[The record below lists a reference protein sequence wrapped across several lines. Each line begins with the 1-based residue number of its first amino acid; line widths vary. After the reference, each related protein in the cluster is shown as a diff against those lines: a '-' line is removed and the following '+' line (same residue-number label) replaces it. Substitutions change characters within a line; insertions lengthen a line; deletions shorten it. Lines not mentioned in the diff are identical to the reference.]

1 MFKHKYRY
9 LIAALLFVA
18 SAINY
23 IDRAAIGIVT
33 PLLRQDLHLS
43 PSQMGVA
50 FSGFF
55 VGYSLFAFVGGHLS
69 DRFGPRRVMSWAMGF
84 WSLLCGLTGAATG
97 FASLFVVRVLFG
109 FGEGPGLS
117 TTSRTVANWFPKREA
132 GSVLGTILA
141 GQMFG
146 SAIAGPLIT
155 MLALAAG
162 WRGAFVGTALAGF
175 VWLICWR
182 FAATDR
188 PHENSR
194 VDALERHTIESDQAD
209 SVAADNPQWGSDGAT
224 LRDYL
229 LCTGP
234 FGVGLGLFAVN
245 YTLYVLISWLPTY
258 LVDVHHVG
266 VAQMGMLTAIPWIAG
281 ALGSVLGGIGSDLLL
296 RGNGGRDALRARK
309 LSTWVPLA
317 LSCVSVL
324 MFSVATS
331 LAVAVLCV
339 TFALLFVS
347 AAGQA
352 CWSITHELVPRRF
365 VGGLGGFVHLL
376 GNISGIVG
384 PAATGFAIQYLG
396 GFSVA
401 FRLCGAV
408 DAIAVIAVLVLVRRP
423 RFRAAP
429 ASMEAQP

>member
-9 LIAALLFVA
+9 LIATLLFLA

-33 PLLRQDLHLS
+33 PLLRKDLHLS
-43 PSQMGVA
+43 PSQMGIA

-55 VGYSLFAFVGGHLS
+55 IGYSLFAFVGGHLS
-69 DRFGPRRVMSWAMGF
+69 DRFGPRGVMSWAMGL
-84 WSLLCGLTGAATG
+84 WSLLCGLTGATTG
-97 FASLFVVRVLFG
+97 FASLLVVRVLFG

-146 SAIAGPLIT
+146 SAIAGPLIAL
-155 MLALAAG
+155 LALAAG
-162 WRGAFVGTALAGF
+162 WRGAFAGTALAGF
-175 VWLICWR
+175 VWLVCWR

-188 PHENSR
+188 PNQNRR
-194 VDALERHTIESDQAD
+194 VDAVERHTIESDQAD
-209 SVAADNPQWGSDGAT
+209 SVRADNPLLGDGAT

-229 LCTGP
+229 LCSGP

-266 VAQMGMLTAIPWIAG
+266 VARMGMLTAIPWIAG
-281 ALGSVLGGIGSDLLL
+281 ALGSVLGGIGSDWLL
-296 RGNGGRDALRARK
+296 RGSSSRDALRARK

-317 LSCVSVL
+317 LSCASVL
-324 MFSVATS
+324 MFSFATS
-331 LAVAVLCV
+331 LAAAVMCV

-365 VGGLGGFVHLL
+365 IGGLGGFVHLL
-376 GNISGIVG
+376 GNVAGIVG

-401 FRLCGAV
+401 FRLCGAI

-423 RFRAAP
+423 GVRARSS
-429 ASMEAQP
+429 SMETQS